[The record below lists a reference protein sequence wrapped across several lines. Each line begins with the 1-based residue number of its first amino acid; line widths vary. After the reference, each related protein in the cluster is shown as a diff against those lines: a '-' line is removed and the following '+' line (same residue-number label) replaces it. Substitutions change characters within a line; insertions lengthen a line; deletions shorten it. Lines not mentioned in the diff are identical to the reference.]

1 MKTKY
6 FFAAIAAVCTFA
18 LTSLT
23 SCNNEETVTP
33 LPDRTP
39 VAAFMDFAID
49 FDTVT
54 VQVYDISFDYLDE
67 NGVKKNIVVDRR
79 HIGLYVKTASLP
91 AKLGFHMN
99 IALKEG
105 VDYSKC
111 KDFTVAYIWAVDYQC
126 TNKAGEPVGK
136 KMHHEGM
143 PHMGYTSLEAVNIY
157 FEHLAETPFEY
168 VYQFDEN
175 GDIKEAKM
183 D

>member
-1 MKTKY
+1 MKIKY
-6 FFAAIAAVCTFA
+6 FFATIAAVCTLA
-18 LTSLT
+18 LT
-23 SCNNEETVTP
+23 SCNGEETVTP

-39 VAAFMDFAID
+39 AAAFMDFAID

-67 NGVKKNIVVDRR
+67 KGVKKNIVVDRR

-99 IALKEG
+99 IALREG
-105 VDYSKC
+105 VDYSEC
-111 KDFTVAYIWAVDYQC
+111 HDFTVGYIWAVNFQC
-126 TNKAGEPVGK
+126 TNKAGEPIGK
-136 KMHHEGM
+136 KVHHEGM
-143 PHMGYTSLEAVNIY
+143 PHMGLTSIEAVNIY
-157 FEHLAETPFEY
+157 FEHLAENPFEY